1 MREKK
6 EGFLRFSRSLLTVR
20 CFFDCSLVPPLLSP
34 LLSPSDAPRFLH
46 TQGHLSAKHKF
57 KAISRRYFTLVELS
71 AMGWYCRS
79 RAQQRNEEN
88 SSFAFECVCVQEQR
102 APAVW
107 TRQRHWVSRI
117 LSTGGS
123 LATPSLIAAANEKTA
138 ALALLIDACAALRYV
153 CGSGKP
159 EWQWHLAWR
168 MALLL
173 APMCTADM
181 LARLIRGPVD
191 KLSSCHCVALE
202 RNVDFTHRCHCRRRQ
217 SLARASVAPADA

>member
-1 MREKK
+1 MHRVSCTPK
-6 EGFLRFSRSLLTVR
+6 EPVS
-20 CFFDCSLVPPLLSP
+20 
-34 LLSPSDAPRFLH
+34 
-46 TQGHLSAKHKF
+46 
-57 KAISRRYFTLVELS
+57 KAQLQAVGRRYFTLVELS

-117 LSTGGS
+117 LILSTGGS
-123 LATPSLIAAANEKTA
+123 LATPSLIAAANENAA

-159 EWQWHLAWR
+159 EWR

-173 APMCTADM
+173 APTCTADM

-191 KLSSCHCVALE
+191 KLSSCHCVVLE
-202 RNVDFTHRCHCRRRQ
+202 RNVDFTHRCRRRQ
-217 SLARASVAPADA
+217 SLARASVAPGADAWTATGMSTQRASRARH